1 MQELEPRIKFQ
12 VDLGAYILRIFYFV
26 FYIEFFILLY
36 LAKLST
42 IMHFSILFIL
52 VLQSAV
58 VNDIEHFLS
67 YDLSKHTNIYYIL
80 MQVTG
85 MDGLIL
91 LLVHS

>member
-1 MQELEPRIKFQ
+1 
-12 VDLGAYILRIFYFV
+12 
-26 FYIEFFILLY
+26 
-36 LAKLST
+36 
-42 IMHFSILFIL
+42 MHFSILFIL